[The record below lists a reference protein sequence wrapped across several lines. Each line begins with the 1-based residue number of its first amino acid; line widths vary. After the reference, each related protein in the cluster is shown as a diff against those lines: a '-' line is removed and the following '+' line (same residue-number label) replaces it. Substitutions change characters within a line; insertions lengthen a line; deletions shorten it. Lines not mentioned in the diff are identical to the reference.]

1 MQRFHSLCSCAQAL
15 KGSSLALLISATSLC
30 ANAEGYQ
37 VNTLSARQLGMAHTG
52 TALHLDSESMFF
64 NPAGLGFM
72 DKTMDISGSFTAI
85 MATAKCDYEGK
96 TYKTDNTPSTP
107 IMAGA
112 AFKIYDNLKAGVSFY
127 TPYGSGINW
136 TDNWPGAVLNQSVS
150 LKVFTLQPTVAW
162 QILPNLSVGAG
173 LMISWGSVDLNKGL
187 VSASTLDK
195 VLALTQ
201 QQVPPFGDTS
211 PASINLKGK
220 AGVRCGVNI
229 GAMWD
234 ITPAV
239 TVGASFRSEVKM
251 QVDAGDASLTYAN
264 EIAKQILVNDL
275 DLLNSAQFS
284 ASMPAPYVLSL
295 GGSWKPIEKLTLA
308 LDARLTGWKSYK
320 SLDIEFLS
328 EQLAAYNQH
337 LTKDYSNAW
346 AFSLGAQYAVT
357 NRLDLRAGVML
368 DTTPCNDSH
377 YNPETPGMTKIEPTV
392 GLTFRPHPN
401 LGIDFGFMYVAGLGK
416 KDASVTYT
424 DLLAAKLNQQ
434 MGQAVLPATPT
445 FTADYHTTAI
455 IPSIGLHYSF

>member
-1 MQRFHSLCSCAQAL
+1 MKTTQNSHSCTSRMLRR
-15 KGSSLALLISATSLC
+15 SLPLFLAATALC

-52 TALHLDSESMFF
+52 TALHLDAESMFF

-72 DKTMDISGSFTAI
+72 NKNMDLAGSFTAI

-96 TYKTDNTPSTP
+96 TYKTDNSPSTP
-107 IMAGA
+107 IMASA
-112 AFKIYDNLKAGVSFY
+112 AFKIYDNLKAGLTFY

-136 TDNWPGAVLNQSVS
+136 TNNWPGAVLNQSVS
-150 LKVFTLQPTVAW
+150 LKVYTLQPTIAW

-201 QQVPPFGDTS
+201 QPVPPFGDTS
-211 PASINLKGK
+211 PASINLNGN
-220 AGVRCGVNI
+220 AAVRCGVNI

-251 QVDAGDASLTYAN
+251 KVDAGDASLTYAN

-284 ASMPAPYVLSL
+284 AAMPAPWVLSL
-295 GGSWKPIEKLTLA
+295 GASYKPIEKLTLA
-308 LDARLTGWKSYK
+308 FDARLTGWKSYK
-320 SLDIEFLS
+320 SLDIKFLS
-328 EQLAAYNQH
+328 EQLSAYNQH

-357 NRLDLRAGVML
+357 NRFDVRAGVMV
-368 DTTPCNDSH
+368 DTTPCNENH

-392 GLTFRPHPN
+392 GITFRPIPN
-401 LGIDFGFMYVAGLGK
+401 LGIDLGFMYVAGLGK
-416 KDASVTYT
+416 DNASVTYT

-434 MGQAVLPATPT
+434 LGANVLPATPT
-445 FTADYHTTAI
+445 FTANYHTTAV
-455 IPSIGLHYSF
+455 IPSIGLRYSF

>member
-1 MQRFHSLCSCAQAL
+1 MKKFKTLSSQASATL
-15 KGSSLALLISATSLC
+15 RSSLPLFFSAITLC
-30 ANAEGYQ
+30 AHAEGYQ

-64 NPAGLGFM
+64 NPGGLGFM
-72 DKTMDISGSFTAI
+72 EKSMDLSGSFTAI

-96 TYKTDNTPSTP
+96 TYKTDNSPSTP
-107 IMAGA
+107 IMASA
-112 AFKIYDNLKAGVSFY
+112 AFKIYDNLKAGISFY

-136 TDNWPGAVLNQSVS
+136 TNNWPGAVLNQSVS
-150 LKVFTLQPTVAW
+150 LKVFTLQPTIAW

-173 LMISWGSVDLNKGL
+173 LMLSWGSVDLNKGL

-195 VLALTQ
+195 VLTLTQ

-211 PASINLKGK
+211 PASINLNGK

-234 ITPAV
+234 ITPAL

-251 QVDAGDASLTYAN
+251 QVDAGNASLAYAN

-284 ASMPAPYVLSL
+284 ASMPAPWVLSL
-295 GGSWKPIEKLTLA
+295 GASYKPIEKLTLA

-320 SLDIEFLS
+320 SLDIKFLS

-346 AFSLGAQYAVT
+346 AFSLGAQYSLT
-357 NRLDLRAGVML
+357 DRLDLRAGVMV
-368 DTTPCNDSH
+368 DTTPCNENH
-377 YNPETPGMTKIEPTV
+377 YNPETPGMTKIEPTI
-392 GLTFRPHPN
+392 GLTFSPIPN
-401 LGIDFGFMYVAGLGK
+401 LGIDLGFMYVAGLGK
-416 KDASVTYT
+416 DNASVTYT

-434 MGQAVLPATPT
+434 LGQNILPATPT

-455 IPSIGLHYSF
+455 IPSIGIHYSF